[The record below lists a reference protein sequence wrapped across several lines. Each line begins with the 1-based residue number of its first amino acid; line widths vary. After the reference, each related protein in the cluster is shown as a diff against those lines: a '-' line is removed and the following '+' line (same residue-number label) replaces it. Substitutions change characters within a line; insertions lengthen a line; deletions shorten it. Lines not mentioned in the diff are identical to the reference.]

1 MNLYMGSHIT
11 RKLEGIGE
19 KMDGLEDLTF
29 EKLELAKSV
38 SLEQEMS
45 LTRSLDTSLT
55 WILFMNLFT
64 IPWIPFKN
72 EMFCK

>member
-55 WILFMNLFT
+55 
-64 IPWIPFKN
+64 
-72 EMFCK
+72 